1 MAMDLRDPNVWV
13 SHLLE
18 NLPEE
23 KLASALKDDNPN
35 WEYIDGE
42 IVKLGSLAHSQL
54 DIPELQRRG
63 LVILASESKDFRLLA
78 HLLRTLQHAGDPHLA
93 LRLLALYVEHYWAVA
108 APQNMAHKKRFASQ
122 VIKRFETGIEVFSQN
137 AATAQRDALSGELAK
152 LAQCWQSHNAPELA
166 QATDDLFALYQRAF
180 NRAAPAPVPTPA
192 ASGSSP
198 QTTATS
204 ESGVTQPSAPAPQ
217 IVIDSHDDKAWR
229 DTLLKVAAILC
240 ERQPDSPQ
248 GYRLRRHALWQN
260 ITSTPQAESDGRT
273 PLAAVSADMVADYHA
288 QLGSADMAL
297 WQQVEKSV
305 LLAPYWLD
313 GHCLSAQTALRLGYK
328 QVADAIRDEV
338 IRFLER
344 LPRFKVSAFWLLI
357 LAWIFLLVWI
367 WWKGPMWTLYE
378 EQWLKPLANRWLA
391 TAAWGIIALV
401 WLTVRVMKR
410 LQQLEKMQKQQREE
424 AVDPLSVELNA
435 QQRYLDRW
443 LLRLQ
448 RHLDNRRF
456 LWQLPWYM
464 VIGPAGS
471 GKTTLLREGFPSD
484 IIYAPEG
491 ARGAEQRLYLTP
503 HVGKQAVIFDI
514 DGTLCAPA
522 DADILHRRLWEHAL
536 GWLKEKRAR
545 QPLNGIILTL
555 DLPDLLTAD
564 KRRREHLLQ
573 TLRSRLQ
580 DIRQHLHCQLPVYV
594 VLTRLDLLQGFAA
607 LFQSLNRQ
615 DRDAILGVTFTRRAH
630 ENDDWRTELNAFWQ
644 TWVDRMNLA
653 LPDLMVAQTHT
664 RASLFSFSRQM
675 QGSREPLVSLLEGL
689 LDGENMNVMLRGV
702 YLTSSLQRGQMD
714 DIFTQSAARQYRL
727 GNNPLASWPLVD
739 TAPYFTRSLFPQA
752 LLAEPNLATE
762 SRAWLIRSRRRLTVF
777 SATGGVAAL
786 LLITG
791 WHHYYNGNYQSGITV
806 LKQAKAFMD
815 VPPPQG
821 EDDFGNLQLPLLNP
835 VRDATLAYGDW
846 GDRSR
851 LADMGLYQGRRIGPY
866 VEQTYL
872 QLLEQRYLPSLFNGL
887 VKAMNAAPPESEEK
901 LAVLRVMRMLE
912 DKSGRNNEVVKQY
925 MAKRWSEKFHGQRDI
940 QAQLMSHLDYA
951 LAHTDWHA
959 ERQAGDGDAISRWTP
974 YDKPVVSAQKEL
986 SKLPV
991 YQRVYQSLKTRALGV
1006 LPADLNLRDQVGPT
1020 FDQVF
1025 TSADDNKLVVPQF
1038 ITRYGLQSYFVKQR
1052 DELVELT
1059 AMDSWVLNLT
1069 RNVKYSDADRAEIQ
1083 HQLTEQYIS
1092 DYTATWRAGMD
1103 NLNIRNFESIGQL
1116 TGALEQVISGDQPL
1130 QRALTVL
1137 RDNTQPGVFSE
1148 KLSAKER
1155 EEALA
1160 EPDYQLLTRL
1170 GHEFAPENSTLAV
1183 QKDKESTMQAVYQQ
1197 LTELH
1202 RYLLAIQNA
1211 PVPGKS
1217 ALKAVQLRLDQN
1229 SSDPIF
1235 ATRQMAK
1242 TLPAP
1247 LNRWVGRLADQA
1259 WHVVMVE
1266 AVHYMEVDWRDSVV
1280 KPFNE
1285 QLANNYPFNPRSAQD
1300 ASLDAF
1306 ERFFKPDGILDTF
1319 YQQNLKLFIDNDLSL
1334 EDGDNNVII
1343 REDIIAQL
1351 ETAQKIRDIFFS
1363 KQNGLGTSFAV
1374 ETVSLSGN
1382 KRRSVLNLDGQLVDY
1397 SQGRNYTAHLVWPN
1411 NMREGNESKLT
1422 LIGTSGNAPRS
1433 ISFSGPWAQF
1443 RLFGAGQLTGVQD
1456 GNFTVRFS
1464 VDGGAMTYRVH
1475 TDTEDNPFSGGLF
1488 SQFGLSDTLY

>member
-1 MAMDLRDPNVWV
+1 MEFEERYFREELDYLR
-13 SHLLE
+13 
-18 NLPEE
+18 
-23 KLASALKDDNPN
+23 
-35 WEYIDGE
+35 
-42 IVKLGSLAHSQL
+42 QL
-54 DIPELQRRG
+54 
-63 LVILASESKDFRLLA
+63 SKLLA
-78 HLLRTLQHAGDPHLA
+78 TEKPHLA
-93 LRLLALYVEHYWAVA
+93 RFLAEKDADPDIERLLEGVA
-108 APQNMAHKKRFASQ
+108 FL
-122 VIKRFETGIEVFSQN
+122 TGNLRQKIEDEF
-137 AATAQRDALSGELAK
+137 
-152 LAQCWQSHNAPELA
+152 PEL
-166 QATDDLFALYQRAF
+166 THGLIKMLWPNYLR
-180 NRAAPAPVPTPA
+180 PVPAMTLIEYTPDMDK
-192 ASGSSP
+192 SSVP
-198 QTTATS
+198 VLIPRNEQFTTNAGEIRVDEVLPSDAKKEEPPPCTFTLCRDIWLLPVRLEQIENRS
-204 ESGVTQPSAPAPQ
+204 TTRNGV
-217 IVIDSHDDKAWR
+217 I
-229 DTLLKVAAILC
+229 
-240 ERQPDSPQ
+240 
-248 GYRLRRHALWQN
+248 N
-260 ITSTPQAESDGRT
+260 ITFS
-273 PLAAVSADMVADYHA
+273 VA
-288 QLGSADMAL
+288 
-297 WQQVEKSV
+297 
-305 LLAPYWLD
+305 P
-313 GHCLSAQTALRLGYK
+313 
-328 QVADAIRDEV
+328 
-338 IRFLER
+338 
-344 LPRFKVSAFWLLI
+344 
-357 LAWIFLLVWI
+357 
-367 WWKGPMWTLYE
+367 
-378 EQWLKPLANRWLA
+378 
-391 TAAWGIIALV
+391 
-401 WLTVRVMKR
+401 
-410 LQQLEKMQKQQREE
+410 
-424 AVDPLSVELNA
+424 
-435 QQRYLDRW
+435 
-443 LLRLQ
+443 
-448 RHLDNRRF
+448 
-456 LWQLPWYM
+456 
-464 VIGPAGS
+464 
-471 GKTTLLREGFPSD
+471 
-484 IIYAPEG
+484 
-491 ARGAEQRLYLTP
+491 
-503 HVGKQAVIFDI
+503 
-514 DGTLCAPA
+514 GT
-522 DADILHRRLWEHAL
+522 DFR
-536 GWLKEKRAR
+536 
-545 QPLNGIILTL
+545 TL
-555 DLPDLLTAD
+555 DLN
-564 KRRREHLLQ
+564 K
-573 TLRSRLQ
+573 LRFWLGNDDNYTR
-580 DIRQHLHCQLPVYV
+580 DQLY
-594 VLTRLDLLQGFAA
+594 LWFCEYLQGA
-607 LFQSLNRQ
+607 
-615 DRDAILGVTFTRRAH
+615 D
-630 ENDDWRTELNAFWQ
+630 
-644 TWVDRMNLA
+644 
-653 LPDLMVAQTHT
+653 
-664 RASLFSFSRQM
+664 
-675 QGSREPLVSLLEGL
+675 
-689 LDGENMNVMLRGV
+689 
-702 YLTSSLQRGQMD
+702 
-714 DIFTQSAARQYRL
+714 
-727 GNNPLASWPLVD
+727 
-739 TAPYFTRSLFPQA
+739 
-752 LLAEPNLATE
+752 
-762 SRAWLIRSRRRLTVF
+762 LTVGEQHIRLPEF
-777 SATGGVAAL
+777 MLKAVGFEPQDAMLPWPKNV
-786 LLITG
+786 
-791 WHHYYNGNYQSGITV
+791 HSGYRI
-806 LKQAKAFMD
+806 LQEYFCYPDAFLFFD
-815 VPPPQG
+815 LCG
-821 EDDFGNLQLPLLNP
+821 C
-835 VRDATLAYGDW
+835 
-846 GDRSR
+846 
-851 LADMGLYQGRRIGPY
+851 
-866 VEQTYL
+866 
-872 QLLEQRYLPSLFNGL
+872 LPSLFNGL

-940 QAQLMSHLDYA
+940 QAQLM
-951 LAHTDWHA
+951 
-959 ERQAGDGDAISRWTP
+959 
-974 YDKPVVSAQKEL
+974 
-986 SKLPV
+986 
-991 YQRVYQSLKTRALGV
+991 
-1006 LPADLNLRDQVGPT
+1006 
-1020 FDQVF
+1020 
-1025 TSADDNKLVVPQF
+1025 
-1038 ITRYGLQSYFVKQR
+1038 
-1052 DELVELT
+1052 
-1059 AMDSWVLNLT
+1059 
-1069 RNVKYSDADRAEIQ
+1069 
-1083 HQLTEQYIS
+1083 TEQYIS

-1247 LNRWVGRLADQA
+1247 LNRWVGRLTDQA

-1475 TDTEDNPFSGGLF
+1475 TDTEDNSFSGGLF